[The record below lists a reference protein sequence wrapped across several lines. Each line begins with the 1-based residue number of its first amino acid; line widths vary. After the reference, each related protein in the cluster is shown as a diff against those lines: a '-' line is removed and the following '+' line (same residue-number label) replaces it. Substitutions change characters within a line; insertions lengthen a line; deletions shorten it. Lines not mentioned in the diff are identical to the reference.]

1 MIIKLNKKQLDYLIY
16 SLTIEQEILKSKL
29 QIEEDNHSFIVR
41 IDEDTADE
49 IRDLVGEQLQKKGF
63 DSNYELTQ
71 DGKMLEELIDV
82 FYKK

>member
-16 SLTIEQEILKSKL
+16 ILTIEQEILKSKL
-29 QIEEDNHSFIVR
+29 QVEEDNHSFIVR

-49 IRDLVGEQLQKKGF
+49 IRDLAGEELQKKGF